1 MLEYLEIF
9 KSISLDD
16 LIKMK
21 RNTKREQDKI
31 DIKYLRQ
38 LRDEKK
44 EG

>member
-21 RNTKREQDKI
+21 SNTKREQDKI

-44 EG
+44 EE